1 MEKMTE
7 VFQKLKKVVTEKY
20 ISNDIYVRHAYSR
33 NVNPVLQGVP
43 DIVIRPKDA
52 KEISEIL
59 KIANEDN
66 VPIVPRGGGCCEWG
80 GSIVENDTGI
90 ILDMKRMNNVINL
103 DEDNLVVTVEAGIAW
118 GALNNYL
125 SQFGLYTGCLGP
137 GSGLTASVGGGISH
151 HSVGAG
157 GCAKYGACTNQLVS
171 LEVVLPTGDIINTGS
186 QANKFSKVPFNRF
199 GNGPDLAGL
208 FCGDNGIY
216 GVKTQ
221 VSLKVFPRPP
231 FAAYKTF
238 VLPRKDTEAASQI
251 MMEIRRKGI
260 DVFDTIFIPQLVVV
274 LGAQEGMFPL
284 WKQLKRK
291 RGILFYAIEANSET
305 ELNERVKQLDEIF
318 LSKKTEELGPEISD
332 GNFAKWQYENPW
344 HLYHNLWG
352 IQPANEPFTAECFT
366 PLNTLPELVADTIAW
381 ENECKEDMQ
390 KIGDLTDNKLI
401 LSSAGPVALVDGNNV
416 EYTVGFNT
424 THSYHDGTT
433 HDIIDDLN
441 LKLWKSLLIRM
452 FKHGVQYYMFGTL
465 PSRLMVEI
473 GAYTEEYNNL
483 LKSIKKTLDPNFIL
497 SRGKFNLTGE
507 MK

>member
-1 MEKMTE
+1 MTE
-7 VFQKLKKVVTEKY
+7 LFQKLENIVKETY

-59 KIANEDN
+59 KIANEEN
-66 VPIVPRGGGCCEWG
+66 ITIVPRGGGCCEWG

-103 DEDNLVVTVEAGIAW
+103 DQDNLVVTVEAGIAW
-118 GALNNYL
+118 GTLNSYL

-157 GCAKYGACTNQLVS
+157 GCAKYGSCTNQLVS
-171 LEVVLPTGDIINTGS
+171 LEVVLPTGDIIETGS
-186 QANKFSKVPFNRF
+186 QANIFSKLPFNRN

-231 FAAYKTF
+231 FAAYKTYL
-238 VLPRKDTEAASQI
+238 LPRKDVEPASQI

-260 DVFDTIFIPQLVVV
+260 DVYDTIYIPMVIVATGTPMGL
-274 LGAQEGMFPL
+274 FPM
-284 WKQLKRK
+284 WEHLKKK
-291 RGILFYAIEANSET
+291 RGILFYTIEANSEAELT
-305 ELNERVKQLDEIF
+305 EKVKQLDSIF
-318 LSKKTEELGPEISD
+318 MSRKTEEIGPEISD

-352 IQPANEPFTAECFT
+352 MVPASEPFTAECFT
-366 PLNTLPELVADTIAW
+366 PINTLPDLFKDTEAW
-381 ENECKEDMQ
+381 EIENKEEMN
-390 KIGDLTDNKLI
+390 KISDITGNLTI
-401 LSSAGPVALVDGNNV
+401 LSGAGPVAIVDGNNV

-424 THSYHDGTT
+424 SHSYHDGKTY
-433 HDIIDDLN
+433 DNIDEIN

-465 PSRLMVEI
+465 PSSLMVEI
-473 GAYTEEYNNL
+473 GAYNKEYYNL
-483 LKSIKKTLDPNFIL
+483 LKSIKKIIDPNFIL
-497 SRGKFNLTGE
+497 SRGKFKLIPE
-507 MK
+507 

>member
-1 MEKMTE
+1 MTE
-7 VFQKLKKVVTEKY
+7 LFQKLENIVKEKY

-59 KIANEDN
+59 KIANEEN
-66 VPIVPRGGGCCEWG
+66 IPIVPRGGGCCEWG

-90 ILDMKRMNNVINL
+90 ILDMKRMNNVVNL
-103 DEDNLVVTVEAGIAW
+103 DQDNLVVTVEAGIAW
-118 GALNNYL
+118 GTLNSYL

-137 GSGLTASVGGGISH
+137 GSGMTASVGGGISH

-157 GCAKYGACTNQLVS
+157 GCAKYGSCTNQLVS
-171 LEVVLPTGDIINTGS
+171 LEVVLPTGDIIETGS
-186 QANKFSKVPFNRF
+186 QANIFSKLPFNRN

-231 FAAYKTF
+231 FAAYKTY
-238 VLPRKDTEAASQI
+238 LMPRKDIEAASQI
-251 MMEIRRKGI
+251 MIEIRRKGI
-260 DVFDTIFIPQLVVV
+260 DVFDTIYIPMVIVATGIPMGL
-274 LGAQEGMFPL
+274 FPM
-284 WKQLKRK
+284 WENLKRK
-291 RGILFYAIEANSET
+291 RGILFYTIEANSEVELT
-305 ELNERVKQLDEIF
+305 EKVKQLDSIF
-318 LSKKTEELGPEISD
+318 LSRKTEEIGPEISD

-352 IQPANEPFTAECFT
+352 MVPASEPFTAECFT
-366 PLNTLPELVADTIAW
+366 PINTLPELFKDTDAW
-381 ENECKEDMQ
+381 EIENKEDMN
-390 KIGDLTDNKLI
+390 KITDITGNLTI
-401 LSSAGPVALVDGNNV
+401 LSGSGPVAIVDGNNV

-424 THSYHDGTT
+424 SHSYHDGKKY
-433 HDIIDDLN
+433 DSIDEIN

-465 PSRLMVEI
+465 PSSLMVEI
-473 GAYTEEYNNL
+473 GAYSKEYYNL

-497 SRGKFNLTGE
+497 SRGKFNLKGE
-507 MK
+507 GV

>member
-1 MEKMTE
+1 MAELY
-7 VFQKLKKVVTEKY
+7 QKLENIVKEKY
-20 ISNDIYVRHAYSR
+20 LSNDIYVRHAYSR

-59 KIANEDN
+59 KVANEEN
-66 VPIVPRGGGCCEWG
+66 IPIVPRGGGCCEWG

-90 ILDMKRMNNVINL
+90 ILDMKRMNNIINL
-103 DEDNLVVTVEAGIAW
+103 DQDNLIVTVEAGIAW

-157 GCAKYGACTNQLVS
+157 GCAKYGSCTNQLVS
-171 LEVVLPTGDIINTGS
+171 LEVVLPTGDIIETGS
-186 QANKFSKVPFNRF
+186 QANKYSKLPFNRN

-216 GVKTQ
+216 GVKTNI
-221 VSLKVFPRPP
+221 SLQVFPRPP
-231 FAAYKTF
+231 FAAYKTY
-238 VLPRKDTEAASQI
+238 LMPRKDVEAASQI

-260 DVFDTIFIPQLVVV
+260 DVYDTIFLPMVIMATGAS
-274 LGAQEGMFPL
+274 LGLFPM
-284 WKQLKRK
+284 WDHIKRK
-291 RGILFYAIEANSET
+291 RGILFYTIEANSEGELT
-305 ELNERVKQLDEIF
+305 EKVKQLDNIF
-318 LSKKTEELGPEISD
+318 MSRKTEEIGPEISD

-344 HLYHNLWG
+344 HLYHNFWG
-352 IQPANEPFTAECFT
+352 MVPASEPFTAECFT
-366 PLNTLPELVADTIAW
+366 PINTLPDLFKDTEAW
-381 ENECKEDMQ
+381 EIENREEMN
-390 KIGDLTDNKLI
+390 KIADITGNLTI
-401 LSSAGPVALVDGNNV
+401 LSGSGPVAIVDGNNV

-424 THSYHDGTT
+424 SHSYHDGKKYE
-433 HDIIDDLN
+433 IIDEIN

-452 FKHGVQYYMFGTL
+452 FKHGVQYYMFATL

-473 GAYTEEYNNL
+473 GAYSEEYYNL
-483 LKSIKKTLDPNFIL
+483 LKSIKNIIDPNCIL
-497 SRGKFNLTGE
+497 SRGKFNLNKE
-507 MK
+507 DV